1 LSKTLAPE
9 SKKDTLELSYQYQ
22 REWRCEKDRE
32 LMEHA
37 KTLFP
42 DWEYVEKRLEWHA
55 RPEFHRD
62 PDKSKVQPRQPIYLP
77 RDENHIPKQETLDGL
92 CFVTGASSN
101 HPYFELAVQLIES
114 IKATRWYK
122 NVPIN
127 ILDCG
132 LTEEDAQY
140 LRDRFECNIKDPGW
154 DIDLNSIK
162 KSAWHENPNAFKNM
176 TAVHCLHKHF
186 PDHEYYIW
194 LDCDQWIQSEL
205 ILDQQISLCEKQLI
219 AGSYI
224 RIPDRHL
231 QICWKNVL
239 SSSYLKTLIGKP
251 CITGGFWIAHR
262 EFLKLYNH
270 EMNTHIQ
277 QTEHYTYGS
286 NDSISM

>member
-1 LSKTLAPE
+1 MIPQISDP
-9 SKKDTLELSYQYQ
+9 
-22 REWRCEKDRE
+22 RW
-32 LMEHA
+32 
-37 KTLFP
+37 
-42 DWEYVEKRLEWHA
+42 KR
-55 RPEFHRD
+55 
-62 PDKSKVQPRQPIYLP
+62 I
-77 RDENHIPKQETLDGL
+77 IG
-92 CFVTGASSN
+92 
-101 HPYFELAVQLIES
+101 
-114 IKATRWYK
+114 
-122 NVPIN
+122 
-127 ILDCG
+127 
-132 LTEEDAQY
+132 
-140 LRDRFECNIKDPGW
+140 
-154 DIDLNSIK
+154 
-162 KSAWHENPNAFKNM
+162 NPNAFKNM

-286 NDSISM
+286 NDSMLSYTLHKYVKNAAVFRDEYLWPYRPEKPVYIDEDKNLKVDNHFVRMLCVDFYGASKNPLSYRYIMPNTTLQSTKKSTKLSENLMSQSASNLEEDTYKLCVANGWQQGNYCYRIYPKPEILHGEMKKWL